1 MYFGAIGSGALLNT
15 APSLPFDFIAMTSAD
30 PPTFSVPSAP
40 NPESIRLMV
49 VGTPQ
54 VVQTFIAL
62 QHRLGFAEVTAWSPP
77 LPTPHDNQVL
87 RILTK
92 RIAPLGGVAFPE
104 TKKGG
109 CPRTA
114 PNIIR

>member
-15 APSLPFDFIAMTSAD
+15 APSLSFDFIAMTYAD

-92 RIAPLGGVAFPE
+92 RIAPLE
-104 TKKGG
+104 E
-109 CPRTA
+109 
-114 PNIIR
+114 

>member
-1 MYFGAIGSGALLNT
+1 MYCGVIGSGALPDS
-15 APSLPFDFIAMTSAD
+15 APDLLFHFITMTYAD

-92 RIAPLGGVAFPE
+92 RIVPLE
-104 TKKGG
+104 E
-109 CPRTA
+109 
-114 PNIIR
+114 